1 MLLRV
6 VLINGGN
13 PRLLL
18 LLRVAL
24 FRLLLLF
31 ILVLFL
37 RIPRVMMVFSE
48 DYGWMLDYL

>member
-6 VLINGGN
+6 VLSVLINGGN

-31 ILVLFL
+31 ILVL
-37 RIPRVMMVFSE
+37 RILRVMMVFSE
-48 DYGWMLDYL
+48 DYG